1 MDGDAAELEVQL
13 AIEGDAPA
21 EELDQ
26 LTLAL
31 RQELL
36 ELDVDA
42 VDRPRAEAPPPGAR
56 AAEVLGLGGLVITLA
71 PQLLGTVLATLRSWL
86 SRDGGRSAKLQLGD
100 DVLELSNAT
109 PDQQDQMIAAFLAR
123 HADG

>member
-1 MDGDAAELEVQL
+1 MDGGAAQLEVQL

-36 ELDVDA
+36 GLDVDA
-42 VDRPRAEAPPPGAR
+42 VDRPRAEEPPPGAR
-56 AAEVLGLGGLVITLA
+56 AAEALGLGGLVVTLA
-71 PQLLGTVLATLRSWL
+71 PSLLGTVVATLRSWL
-86 SRDGGRSAKLQLGD
+86 SRDRGRSAKLQLGD
-100 DVLELSNAT
+100 DVIELSDAS
-109 PDQQDQMIAAFLAR
+109 PEQQEQMIAAFLAR
-123 HADG
+123 HKDG